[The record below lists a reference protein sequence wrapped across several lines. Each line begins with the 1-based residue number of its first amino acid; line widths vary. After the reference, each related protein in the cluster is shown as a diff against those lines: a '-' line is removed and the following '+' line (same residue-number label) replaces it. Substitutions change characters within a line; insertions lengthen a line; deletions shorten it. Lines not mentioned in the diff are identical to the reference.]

1 MPDHYMPPGSEE
13 AVSNELVINDVL
25 RDLPIIET
33 ERLILRRMRLDDA
46 EDLFAYGSDPEVT
59 RTTTWPTHLS
69 IDDSRTFLTWV
80 LEQYERGEHAG
91 WGIEHRAD
99 GKFIGTVGYV
109 MFSDAGYV
117 GEIGYALAR
126 PYWGQGLTT
135 EAAKAVIR
143 FGFDYLGLHRIQA
156 TCHADNVGSY
166 RVMEKAGMRFEGIL
180 RGSRY
185 VKGRFDD
192 VRMYALLRG
201 DR

>member
-1 MPDHYMPPGSEE
+1 M
-13 AVSNELVINDVL
+13 SNEAVINDVL

-46 EDLFAYGSDPEVT
+46 EDLFAYGSDPQVT
-59 RTTTWPTHLS
+59 RTTTWDTHLS
-69 IDDSRTFLTWV
+69 VDDSRAFLT
-80 LEQYERGEHAG
+80 LMEEQYERGENAT

-99 GKFIGTVGYV
+99 GKFIGTVGFV
-109 MFSDAGYV
+109 AITDSGYV

-126 PYWGQGLTT
+126 PYWGQGITT
-135 EAAKAVIR
+135 EAARAVIR

-156 TCHADNVGSY
+156 TCRADNVGSY
-166 RVMEKAGMRFEGIL
+166 RVMEKAGLRFEGIM
-180 RGSRY
+180 RGRRY

-192 VRMYALLRG
+192 IRMYGLLRS

>member
-1 MPDHYMPPGSEE
+1 MSNE
-13 AVSNELVINDVL
+13 AVIKDVL

-59 RTTTWPTHLS
+59 RTTTWDTHLS

-91 WGIEHRAD
+91 WGIEHKED
-99 GKFIGTVGYV
+99 GKFIGTVGFV
-109 MFSDAGYV
+109 MFSDSGYV

-126 PYWGQGLTT
+126 PYWGQGITT
-135 EAAKAVIR
+135 EAAKAIIR

-156 TCHADNVGSY
+156 TCRADNVGSY
-166 RVMEKAGMRFEGIL
+166 RVMEKAGLRFEGIM
-180 RGSRY
+180 RGRRY

-192 VRMYALLRG
+192 IRMYGILRS

>member
-1 MPDHYMPPGSEE
+1 M
-13 AVSNELVINDVL
+13 SNELVIKDIL

-33 ERLILRRMRLDDA
+33 ERLILRRMRLQDA

-69 IDDSRTFLTWV
+69 IDDSRAFLTMV
-80 LEQYERGEHAG
+80 LEQYECGEHAG

-99 GKFIGTVGYV
+99 GKFIGTVG
-109 MFSDAGYV
+109 FGSFTQNGYV
-117 GEIGYALAR
+117 AELGYVIAR

-135 EAAKAVIR
+135 EAARAVIR

-156 TCHADNVGSY
+156 TCLVDNVGSY

-192 VRMYALLRG
+192 IRMYGVLRG